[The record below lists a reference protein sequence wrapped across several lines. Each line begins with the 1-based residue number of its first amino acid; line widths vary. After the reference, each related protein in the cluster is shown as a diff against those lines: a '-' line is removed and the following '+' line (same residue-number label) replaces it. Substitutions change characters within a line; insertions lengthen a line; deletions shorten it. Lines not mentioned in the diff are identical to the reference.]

1 MKHILLFSLVVVL
14 ILSCRKDLPPGDSG
28 YLEMAKKTLKDS
40 LDATGFE
47 ALDFSRAVRSRVDS
61 IGFFALRVPFKGKEE
76 KEDFVFLQTNA
87 IGQVER
93 GKIVHLKGEI
103 TEEGDGAIKRKRW
116 DGTISLTSLDRKTV
130 FQSPVVN
137 GYITALHQGSVYRT
151 MTEVVEG
158 LMPEVIITYTIS
170 SSYGLS
176 WSDMYMIQ
184 SLLGSGGGI
193 GSSYYSSFSGGGSG
207 SDPWGSGGGSTGSG
221 STGENLVILVD
232 KEYQDVNPAI
242 NVQQYINC
250 FNNIPDAGSTC
261 SIEIYSDIPVDNNS
275 NSFFD
280 ISTMS
285 PGHTF
290 ISISKVNGAQRVS
303 QNIGFYPISGYKS
316 MTYAPTAGK
325 LVDNARHE
333 FNASLSMA
341 LTPAQ
346 LSTILLRVQQWSNLN
361 YDVDQYNCTDWAL
374 DIFNSVRA
382 SKLDIPLYGIP
393 GSPMTQATRTPQGL
407 YQKLQQMMSSN
418 DPEKGN
424 ITIGIIKGYAGGSTG
439 PCN

>member
-1 MKHILLFSLVVVL
+1 MKHILLFSLVVVF

-28 YLEMAKKTLKDS
+28 YLEMAKKDLNDS
-40 LDATGFE
+40 LGATGFE
-47 ALDFSRAVRSRVDS
+47 ALDFSRAVRARVDS
-61 IGFFALRVPFKGKEE
+61 IGFFALRVPFKGKVE
-76 KEDFVFLQTNA
+76 KEDFVFIQTNA
-87 IGQVER
+87 NGLIER

-103 TEEGDGAIKRKRW
+103 TEEGTGVAKRKRW
-116 DGTISLTSLDRKTV
+116 DGTITLTSLDRKTV

-137 GYITALHQGSVYRT
+137 GYITALHQGRAYRT

-170 SSYGLS
+170 TSYGFS
-176 WSDMYMIQ
+176 WSDMYMLQ
-184 SLLGSGGGI
+184 SLLGSGGDSG
-193 GSSYYSSFSGGGSG
+193 GGYYSSFSGGS
-207 SDPWGSGGGSTGSG
+207 SDPWNGSGGSTGG
-221 STGENLVILVD
+221 ANDPVILVD
-232 KEYQDVNPAI
+232 KEYQDSNPAI
-242 NVQQYINC
+242 DVQRYIKC
-250 FNNIPDAGSTC
+250 FSSIPDVGSTC
-261 SIEIYSDIPVDNNS
+261 SIEIYADIPVDNNP
-275 NSFFD
+275 NAFFD

-290 ISISKVNGAQRVS
+290 ISISKSNGAQRVV

-325 LVDNARHE
+325 LVDNAKHE

-407 YQKLQQMMSSN
+407 YQKLQQMMGSN
-418 DPEKGN
+418 NPEKGN